1 MKSLKLNQLDSQRL
15 AEKEM
20 KHISG
25 GEGTPSYFYRH
36 DPACNCNILVCAC
49 GCQYSNAGGSSN
61 ADNGNANYK
70 SGIVPANLSGGL
82 K

>member
-20 KHISG
+20 KQLNG
-25 GEGTPSYFYRH
+25 GEGKPSYYYRH
-36 DPACNCNILVCAC
+36 DPKCDCNLLVCAC

-70 SGIVPANLSGGL
+70 AGIVPANLSGGL